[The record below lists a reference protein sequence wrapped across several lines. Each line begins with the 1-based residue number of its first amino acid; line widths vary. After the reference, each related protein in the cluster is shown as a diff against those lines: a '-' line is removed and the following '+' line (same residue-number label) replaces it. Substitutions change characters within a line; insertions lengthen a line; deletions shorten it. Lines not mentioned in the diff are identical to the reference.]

1 MKRQDDN
8 SRLVEVFTG
17 LRWEAELVKGM
28 LITSHIEATLK
39 EEMDTTGIYLSP
51 VVTVLVNE
59 KDYDVAMDI
68 VRNREKD
75 ESKADS

>member
-39 EEMDTTGIYLSP
+39 KGCFPSL
-51 VVTVLVNE
+51 
-59 KDYDVAMDI
+59 
-68 VRNREKD
+68 
-75 ESKADS
+75 